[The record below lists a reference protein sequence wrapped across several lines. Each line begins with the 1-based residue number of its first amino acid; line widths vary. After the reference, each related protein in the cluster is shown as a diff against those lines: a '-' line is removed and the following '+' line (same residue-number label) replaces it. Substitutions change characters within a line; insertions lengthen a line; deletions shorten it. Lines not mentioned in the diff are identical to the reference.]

1 MTFRAKEEQENYL
14 KEKAKSLGI
23 SVNALLVM
31 KVWEMIE
38 QDKQEKEKNNE
49 VNKWIKR
56 SNKSLFA
63 VKKRL
68 CNETADM
75 HSVRNQI
82 R

>member
-1 MTFRAKEEQENYL
+1 MTFRVKEEQENYL

-49 VNKWIKR
+49 VNK
-56 SNKSLFA
+56 
-63 VKKRL
+63 
-68 CNETADM
+68 
-75 HSVRNQI
+75 
-82 R
+82 